1 MTMTRR
7 KMVLTA
13 SLAAIM
19 AFAMAYS
26 TGAMDNV
33 QKTNYLTF
41 SGSFQIPGKVLG
53 PGTYIF
59 ELPDPQG
66 AWSLVRVSSRDRKT
80 IYLTAFTMVVD
91 RPSNVPQDQ
100 LVTFGEASRSTPPPL
115 KVWYPM
121 HESTGRAFIY

>member
-1 MTMTRR
+1 MAMTRR

-13 SLAAIM
+13 SLSVIL

-26 TGAMDNV
+26 TGAMDIM

-59 ELPDPQG
+59 ELPDPEG

-80 IYLTAFTMVVD
+80 IYLTAFTMQVN
-91 RPSNVPQDQ
+91 RPANMPHNQW
-100 LVTFGEASRSTPPPL
+100 VTFGEASKSTPPPL
-115 KVWYPM
+115 KVWY
-121 HESTGRAFIY
+121 